1 MVPSVRQAEVM
12 NKSKKPASGAGAQ
25 VPDSVEASGIYDAV
39 VFGSGI
45 AGLTCA
51 RRMALDGMRVAV
63 LEKAQHIGG
72 HLLPFERRGLTF
84 EVGIHY
90 ISDTKPGS
98 QWARAC
104 EKLEIAPEYIPLDD
118 RFEEVRLSDGSV
130 FHYRA
135 PLEQFIADC
144 KARFPEYGGAL
155 DRYQS
160 TIEALWSLTTG
171 DEFAMEPT
179 AMASALVRSPQL
191 RRVLSLVPQTTDTFI
206 RKTLGIPRGPLYD
219 ILTLQHSLI
228 AAPLDEVAALLQL
241 MVTGYYFGGACFIKG
256 GGRALIEML
265 THPGVRYEQ
274 RIDARIVGL
283 GSSEAGITDTER
295 RELEDFGAR
304 FVVKA
309 KGFRI
314 FSRNVVWTPD
324 PRLLD
329 EATTEK
335 LGYGL
340 RMQLSKVKYPHPV
353 GIGYFATKRELTEYG
368 MENRNYWPLGTMPT
382 EDVYGEKDLLRLVAE
397 GPIYMSAGS
406 LRDPLAID
414 PENKLGAKGLFQALF
429 MCPEGFD
436 AWGVADPRY
445 YRVKEEA
452 GGYYHAYSAIKAQ
465 VLKVLTKRMIGEF
478 PALEGE
484 LVWKEIG
491 TPLSQRRFLN
501 SISGSGYGYAPTVL
515 DMTLARP
522 GFSTG
527 VDGLWLCGAYTKPA
541 HGIATA
547 FISGLRLGEKL
558 IKKARAD
565 S

>member
-1 MVPSVRQAEVM
+1 M
-12 NKSKKPASGAGAQ
+12 SKPTKIASGAVANASD
-25 VPDSVEASGIYDAV
+25 PVEVAGVYDAV

-63 LEKAQHIGG
+63 IEKAQHIGG

-104 EKLEIAPEYIPLDD
+104 EKLNITPEYIPLDEK
-118 RFEEVRLSDGSV
+118 FEEVRLSDGSV
-130 FHYRA
+130 FHYRG
-135 PLEQFIADC
+135 PIEQFVADC
-144 KARFPEYGGAL
+144 KERFPEYEAAL
-155 DRYQS
+155 NRYQA
-160 TIEALWSLTTG
+160 TIEDLWSLTTG
-171 DEFAMEPT
+171 EDFAMDPVALAT
-179 AMASALVRSPQL
+179 ALVRSSQL
-191 RRVLSLVPQTTDTFI
+191 RRVLSLVPQTTDTFV
-206 RKTLGIPRGPLYD
+206 RKTLGVPHGPLYD

-228 AAPLDEVAALLQL
+228 AAPLKEVAAVIQL
-241 MVTGYYFGGACFIKG
+241 MVTGYYFRGACFIKG
-256 GGRALIEML
+256 GGRSLIEML
-265 THPGVRYEQ
+265 THPDVRYEQ
-274 RIDARIVGL
+274 RTDARIVGL
-283 GSSEAGITDTER
+283 CSSEAEVTGAER
-295 RELEDFGAR
+295 CALEAAGAR
-304 FVVKA
+304 FIIKA
-309 KGFRI
+309 KRFRI
-314 FSRNVVWTPD
+314 FARHVVWTPD
-324 PRLLD
+324 PRLLG
-329 EATTEK
+329 EATTES
-335 LGYGL
+335 LGCGL

-368 MENRNYWPLGTMPT
+368 MENRNYWLLGTMPT
-382 EDVYGEKDLLRLVAE
+382 KDVYDETDLLKLVAD
-397 GPIYMSAGS
+397 GPIYLSTGS

-414 PENKLGAKGLFQALF
+414 SENKLGAKGLFQALF

-436 AWGVADPRY
+436 AWGVGDPRY

-452 GGYYHAYSAIKAQ
+452 GGYFHAYSVAKAQ
-465 VLKVLTKRMIGEF
+465 VLKLLTERMIGEF
-478 PALEGE
+478 PALRDE

-515 DMTLARP
+515 DMTFARP

-527 VDGLWLCGAYTKPA
+527 VDGLWICGAYTRPA

-547 FISGLRLGEKL
+547 LISGLRLGEKL
-558 IKKARAD
+558 SDKVRTG